1 MEFIMGG
8 LENEIDICKQ
18 FKSIELATSKSY
30 IEVNIIN

>member
-18 FKSIELATSKSY
+18 FKSIELATGKSY
-30 IEVNIIN
+30 NRSKYN